1 MRDHQAV
8 FPLATQCRVL
18 RVSPSGFYAWRD
30 RPPSARAQRDA
41 EIWAH
46 RRAFPA
52 RSDGTS
58 GAPRLVGDLHDS
70 AMHVGPQRVARVM
83 KIGGLVGVRR
93 RRGVRTTRRGPEE
106 HAAADL
112 VQRQFVATAPNQLW
126 VADITYVPTGAGFL
140 DLAIV
145 LDGWSRRVVGW
156 AMAPQLKTALVLAAL
171 TMAIPPR
178 RPCAVIHHADRGGQ
192 YTALAF
198 GQRCQQLGVRP
209 SRGAVG
215 SADDTAMA
223 ERFFATLEGER
234 LDRRTY
240 RTHAEARLDLFQY
253 IEGWYNPHRRHSAL
267 GNRSPMHYERIMS
280 EAA

>member
-1 MRDHQAV
+1 MRDPQAV
-8 FPLATQCRVL
+8 FPIATQCRVL
-18 RVSPSGFYAWRD
+18 RVAPSGFDAWRD
-30 RPPSARAQRDA
+30 RPPSARPQRDA
-41 EIWAH
+41 EILAH
-46 RRAFPA
+46 LRAFPA
-52 RSDGTS
+52 RSDGTY
-58 GAPRLVGDLHDS
+58 GAPRLVGDLHDI
-70 AMHVGPQRVARVM
+70 AIHVGPKRVARVM
-83 KIGGLVGVRR
+83 KIGGLVGVSR
-93 RRGVRTTRRGPEE
+93 RRGVRPTRRGPEE
-106 HAAADL
+106 HAAAAL
-112 VQRQFVATAPNQLW
+112 GQRQVVATAPNQLW

-145 LDGWSRRVVGW
+145 LDGWRRRVVGW
-156 AMAPQLKTALVLAAL
+156 AMATHLKTDLVLAAL
-171 TMAIPPR
+171 NMAIPQR

-223 ERFFATLEGER
+223 ERFFAPLEGAR

-240 RTHAEARLDLFQY
+240 RTHAAARLDLLQY
-253 IEGWYNPHRRHSAL
+253 IEGWYHPHRRHSAL